1 MLAAHTYC
9 AQLEPLWIHLRVE
22 MEEDIK
28 AMQDKLHADWAKVD
42 AYREKRK
49 ADIEAFDEM
58 MEGREAERKAYVTI
72 CTTEFNI
79 QNSAFCPQ
87 IISMCVISFLE

>member
-1 MLAAHTYC
+1 
-9 AQLEPLWIHLRVE
+9 

-28 AMQDKLHADWAKVD
+28 ARQDWTKVD
-42 AYREKRK
+42 TDREKRR
-49 ADIEAFDEM
+49 ADIEVLNEM
-58 MEGREAERKAYVTI
+58 MEGREAGRKAYVTI

-87 IISMCVISFLE
+87 IISVCGISFLE